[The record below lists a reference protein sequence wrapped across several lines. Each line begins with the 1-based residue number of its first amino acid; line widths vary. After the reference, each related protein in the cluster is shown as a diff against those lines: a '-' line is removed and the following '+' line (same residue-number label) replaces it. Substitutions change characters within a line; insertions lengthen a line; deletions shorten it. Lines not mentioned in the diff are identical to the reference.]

1 LDNQLG
7 LASVQCQHGYVLGLD
22 AVIEQV
28 LELHLD
34 RVDICEVLQ
43 RIARFLE
50 SNVALNK
57 DPNEEQRASA

>member
-1 LDNQLG
+1 M
-7 LASVQCQHGYVLGLD
+7 
-22 AVIEQV
+22 IEQV

-43 RIARFLE
+43 RIVDFLE

-57 DPNEEQRASA
+57 VPNEEQRAFAWRFAVMI